1 MKIAI
6 IGTGHVGLIT
16 GVCFAEKGHQVI
28 CIDNNKKKIR
38 QLKSGRMPIY
48 EPGLAELVRRHRAKK
63 RISFSDRIRDGV
75 VSSKIIFI
83 AVGTPLAQDG
93 SADLSYIEGVCHEIA
108 RHLPVRPAG
117 SMSQGKEYRVIVEKS
132 TVPVATGERIKK
144 LLMKYAPGVDFDIV
158 SNPEFL
164 QEGKAIQTTLF
175 PDRIVIGV
183 ENKRAET
190 IIRRLYKGFKAPLL
204 VTDLASAELIKH
216 AANSFLAM
224 KISYINALARIC
236 ELVNADVT
244 KVARG
249 MGLDKR
255 IGSEFLK
262 AGIGYGGY
270 CFPKDIA
277 AFARFSEQWGYDF
290 ELLQAVRRINQTQ
303 RDYFIKKIEE
313 ELGVIKGKTI
323 GFLGLAFKPRT
334 DDIRESPALEI
345 ARRLIKLGAKIQAY
359 DPQAIPNAKQVLKK
373 GIKYGR
379 SAYAAARRAHCLVIA
394 TDWSEFQQLNFR
406 RIKNL
411 LLHPTIIDGRNILD
425 PQQMQQLGFVYRSV
439 GRM

>member
-28 CIDNNKKKIR
+28 CIDNNKKKIS

-48 EPGLAELVRRHRAKK
+48 EPGLAKLVRRHRTKK
-63 RISFSDRIRDGV
+63 RISFSDRIRDGI
-75 VSSKIIFI
+75 VSSEIIII

-93 SADLSYIEGVCHEIA
+93 SADLSYIEGVCYEIA
-108 RHLPVRPAG
+108 RYL
-117 SMSQGKEYRVIVEKS
+117 KEYRVIIEKS

-144 LLMKYAPGVDFDIV
+144 ILMKYAPGVDFDMV

-183 ENKRAET
+183 ENARAET
-190 IIRRLYKGFKAPLL
+190 IMRRLYKDFKAPIL

-216 AANSFLAM
+216 ASNSFLAM
-224 KISYINALARIC
+224 KISYINAVARIC
-236 ELVNADVT
+236 ELVKADVT
-244 KVARG
+244 KVAHG

-255 IGSEFLK
+255 IGAEFLK

-277 AFARFSEQWGYDF
+277 AFARFSEQVGYDF
-290 ELLQAVRRINQTQ
+290 DLLQTVRRINETQ

-313 ELGVIKGKTI
+313 ELWIVKGKTI
-323 GFLGLAFKPRT
+323 GFLGLAFKPQT

-345 ARRLIKLGAKIQAY
+345 ARKLIELGAKLRTY
-359 DPQAIPNAKQVLKK
+359 DPQAMPNAKQVLKK
-373 GIKYGR
+373 NTKYCR
-379 SAYAAARRAHCLVIA
+379 SPYEAARRAHCLVIA
-394 TDWSEFQQLNFR
+394 TDWSEFKQLDFR
-406 RIKNL
+406 RIKKL
-411 LLHPTIIDGRNILD
+411 LLHPTIIDGRNMLK
-425 PQQMQQLGFVYRSV
+425 PQQMKKLGFVYRSV
-439 GRM
+439 GRV